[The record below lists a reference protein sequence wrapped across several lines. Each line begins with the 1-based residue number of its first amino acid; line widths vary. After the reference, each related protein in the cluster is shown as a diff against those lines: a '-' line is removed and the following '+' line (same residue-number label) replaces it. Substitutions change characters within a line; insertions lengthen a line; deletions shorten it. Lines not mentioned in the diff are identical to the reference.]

1 MMRRFLP
8 WCLLCLGCLV
18 SGWGYA
24 EDKLVPA
31 TALVPDDA
39 ILVLR
44 LAEPKALIERAYEP
58 RIVAFVESLP
68 PYKEAMAKEEVKQ
81 ALSMVQFFESKHNAK
96 LPELLGKLV
105 GGGITLAV
113 GPNESNLLIVDAEDA
128 QLLTEIHDF
137 FRTIAQTEAAKLGD
151 ANRVAS
157 AVYRGVEGWK
167 FAPGDSHAIIGSRL
181 LFSNKPETIKAAID
195 RQLDY
200 AGDGGT
206 PSRFQTL
213 AASQASSQYQFT
225 LFADMKVLKQ
235 VPGFSQGMKQDDNP
249 LTRLLFAPFLAAL
262 QDATWVTAGMNLT
275 DEELTIDVNAD
286 RASAEATA
294 LNSFALPVESGKG
307 AMPNLT
313 VPGQIAAISLY
324 RDLHEFYA
332 RKDELFPDRTSGL
345 IFFENMMGIFFSGKD
360 LTNEV
365 LAETLPDMRVV
376 VAEQRYDEKTGTPA
390 MKLPGFAVVL
400 QLRDPAKFQEV
411 MEEAWQKAIG
421 LVNFTRGQ
429 KALPGLIIRN
439 SDHHDTHY
447 TSSYFSVADEEDKN
461 AVDIRFN
468 FQPAL
473 AVAGDRLILSSS
485 DALTRDLIDALK
497 EQQEKGVAPQEGKH
511 SLFELKSAPLAA
523 VLESNRETLIRQN
536 MVEDGKSREEAEKE
550 VAGIFLLLK
559 HLTQLKFEAETK
571 ADQSRVSIALKYEL

>member
-1 MMRRFLP
+1 MIRRFLP
-8 WCLLCLGCLV
+8 LCLLAIGCLV
-18 SGWGYA
+18 SGWVHA
-24 EDKLVPA
+24 EDKSVPA
-31 TALVPDDA
+31 MAVVPDDA

-44 LAEPKALIERAYEP
+44 VAEPKALIERAYDP

-68 PYKEAMAKEEVKQ
+68 PYKEAMAKPEMTEALKIVK
-81 ALSMVQFFESKHNAK
+81 FFESKYNAK

-113 GPNESNLLIVDAEDA
+113 GPNESNLLIVDAENA
-128 QLLTEIHDF
+128 EMLAEIHDF
-137 FRTIAQTEAAKLGD
+137 FRTIAKEEARKQGD
-151 ANRVAS
+151 PTRVAS
-157 AVYRGVEGWK
+157 AEYRGVEGWK
-167 FAPGDSHAIIGSRL
+167 FGPGDSHVIIGSRL

-200 AGDGGT
+200 SGDT
-206 PSRFQTL
+206 AKASRLQTL
-213 AASQASSQYQFT
+213 IASQASNQHHVT

-235 VPGFSQGMKQDDNP
+235 VPGFGQGLNQDDNP

-262 QDATWVTAGMNLT
+262 QDATWVTAGANLT
-275 DEELTIDVNAD
+275 NEDLAIDVAAD

-294 LNSFALPVESGKG
+294 LNSFALPVEGGKG

-324 RDLHEFYA
+324 RDLHEFYS

-411 MEEAWQKAIG
+411 MDEAWQKAIG

-429 KALPGLIIRN
+429 QGPARV
-439 SDHHDTHY
+439 DHPEASPNHNGIDY
-447 TSSYFSVADEEDKN
+447 TSSYFSVAGEEDKN

-473 AVAGDRLILSSS
+473 AVVGDRLIMSSS
-485 DALTRDLIDALK
+485 DALTRVGLY
-497 EQQEKGVAPQEGKH
+497 
-511 SLFELKSAPLAA
+511 PLAA
-523 VLESNRETLIRQN
+523 RPGARP
-536 MVEDGKSREEAEKE
+536 
-550 VAGIFLLLK
+550 IFLFQVHPHSDQRQYRLLQQAPPADPAWPPAA
-559 HLTQLKFEAETK
+559 QLCPS
-571 ADQSRVSIALKYEL
+571 QSRTTS

>member
-1 MMRRFLP
+1 MIRRFLP
-8 WCLLCLGCLV
+8 LCLLGVACLV
-18 SGWGYA
+18 SGWVHA
-24 EDKLVPA
+24 EDKIVPA
-31 TALVPDDA
+31 AALVPDDA

-44 LAEPKALIERAYEP
+44 VVEPKALIERAYEP

-68 PYKEAMAKEEVKQ
+68 PYKEAMAKAEMQQ
-81 ALSMVQFFESKHNAK
+81 ALTMVQFFESKYNAK

-105 GGGITLAV
+105 GGGVTLAV
-113 GPNESNLLIVDAEDA
+113 GPNNSNLLIVDAEDA
-128 QLLTEIHDF
+128 QMLAEIHDF
-137 FRTIAQTEAAKLGD
+137 FRTIAKSEAAKQND
-151 ANRVAS
+151 PSRVAS
-157 AVYRGVEGWK
+157 AVYRGIEGWK
-167 FAPGDSHAIIGSRL
+167 FGPGDSHAIIGARL

-200 AGDGGT
+200 SGEAA

-213 AASQASSQYQFT
+213 ITPQASSQHQVT

-235 VPGFSQGMKQDDNP
+235 VPGFEQGLKQDDNP

-262 QDATWVTAGMNLT
+262 QDATWVTAGANLT
-275 DEELTIDVNAD
+275 SEELAIDVNAD

-294 LNSFALPVESGKG
+294 LNSFALPVDEGKG

-324 RDLHEFYA
+324 RDLHEFYS

-365 LAETLPDMRVV
+365 LAETLPDMRIV

-400 QLRDPAKFQEV
+400 QLRDPGKFHEV

-439 SDHHDTHY
+439 SDHNGTHY
-447 TSSYFSVADEEDKN
+447 TSSYFSVADEENRD

-473 AVAGDRLILSSS
+473 AVTGDRLIMSSS
-485 DALTRDLIDALK
+485 DALTRDLIEALK
-497 EQQEKGVAPQEGKH
+497 DQQEKGVAPQDGKH
-511 SLFELKSAPLAA
+511 SLLELKSAPLAA
-523 VLESNRETLIRQN
+523 VLDSNREALIRQN
-536 MVEDGKSREEAEKE
+536 MVEDGKSREEAEQE

-559 HLTQLKFEAETK
+559 HLTQLKFEAETQ
-571 ADQSRVSIALKYEL
+571 ADQSRVSIQLKYEL